1 VRCVQHWTH
10 CSTFSGAALLGRYYR
25 AALAVIVCSLL
36 QQLCCAMLCCGM
48 HCVYLCC
55 TFLAMQ
61 LRSTA
66 VRSAW
71 CCALLALRLH
81 VLALQPCALQRCDAL
96 AAVVKVCY
104 P

>member
-1 VRCVQHWTH
+1 
-10 CSTFSGAALLGRYYR
+10 
-25 AALAVIVCSLL
+25 
-36 QQLCCAMLCCGM
+36 
-48 HCVYLCC
+48 
-55 TFLAMQ
+55 MQ